1 MSREYTETGWRSGI
15 QKNLKRI
22 FYEIPET
29 ETKYLL
35 SDGEI
40 QNNFSFYE
48 DLMLV
53 FFVYSVVYFLT

>member
-40 QNNFSFYE
+40 QNNYSFYE

-53 FFVYSVVYFLT
+53 FLFILLFIF